1 VLNPASVN
9 ELSTKSPRN
18 PSYTG
23 TTAPVH
29 QVTRIFLVCRGRDFL
44 EVALYFQH
52 VELGGA
58 EHTVMDV
65 EIELRI
71 PTFTVKTED
80 DSPRRVDN
88 SLVRFRKVIQ
98 VPAFPPPGSKI
109 ELTAGSSLAFECTIA
124 RADWHEHK
132 QKFVLSCKYP
142 KQRIFPHEYEALLND
157 PQWERT
163 ELPG

>member
-1 VLNPASVN
+1 M
-9 ELSTKSPRN
+9 
-18 PSYTG
+18 
-23 TTAPVH
+23 
-29 QVTRIFLVCRGRDFL
+29 
-44 EVALYFQH
+44 
-52 VELGGA
+52 
-58 EHTVMDV
+58 MDV

-71 PTFTVKTED
+71 PTLTIKLDEDKTQ
-80 DSPRRVDN
+80 RIDN

-109 ELTAGSSLAFECTIA
+109 ALSIGSEMAFECEIG
-124 RADWHEHK
+124 RADWHEEK

-163 ELPG
+163 EFPG